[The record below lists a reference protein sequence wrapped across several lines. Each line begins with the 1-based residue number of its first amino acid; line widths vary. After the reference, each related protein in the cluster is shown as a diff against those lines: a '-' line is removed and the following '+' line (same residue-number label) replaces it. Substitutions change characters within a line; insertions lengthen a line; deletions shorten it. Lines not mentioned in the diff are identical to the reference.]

1 MISLRVNTRNVLMK
15 IKQNHTRAA
24 VSVLGFLAALLFF
37 RFEYAYHLHFQEQYQ
52 LFEWTWAYFLD
63 VVRAPGGLADWLG
76 RCLTQFF
83 YYPTAGAVIIAACLT
98 AIHLL
103 TFAVC
108 PKKSGLSFA
117 LSFAPAVAMWVAM
130 CDENILMGSPVAVL
144 MSLAVVPAVSAVSS
158 AGVRNAVELMSV
170 PLLYWFAGPVAL
182 ISVCIL
188 AARERKAALTL
199 AAAVLFLLSVFV
211 SQYLCA
217 YSIERL
223 VIGVHYHRFRAI
235 PAWPVYVS
243 ALLCAAV
250 VLLSALK
257 LSDRP
262 HPAVVA
268 AASIAIAASAVFL
281 VIRSDDRAKEEQM
294 HFDFM
299 LRMRMWNRMMMYADR
314 HMPVTPFNVTCNN
327 IALAHSDRMADSMFE
342 YYQNGVDG
350 LLPQFEREYV
360 GPLATAEAY
369 WEMGMVNTAQRFI
382 FEAQEAIP
390 DYQKSARCYKRLAET
405 NIVNGDYEVARKYI
419 GALKNTIYYRKW
431 ASDAEKLLG
440 DEDAIM
446 NVPEY
451 ALKRAQRFRSRD
463 FFFSYDEMDSMLGL
477 LFLENRQNRVAF
489 DYLLAWTLLNKDI
502 ERFVEC
508 LGLVQYSIMPKGYQ
522 EALAMQWAMTHDD
535 ASGIPSAV
543 EPRTVARLNQFI
555 ADSRAGIGADKMEER
570 YGKTYWF
577 YYFYR

>member
-1 MISLRVNTRNVLMK
+1 MK

-24 VSVLGFLAALLFF
+24 ASSLGFLAVFLFF

-52 LFEWTWAYFLD
+52 LFEWTGAYFLD
-63 VVRAPGGLADWLG
+63 IVRAPGGLADWIG

-83 YYPTAGAVIIAACLT
+83 YYPTAGAVIVAFCIAG
-98 AIHLL
+98 IQLL
-103 TFAVC
+103 TFSVC
-108 PKKSGLSFA
+108 PKKNGFSFA
-117 LSFAPAVAMWVAM
+117 LSFAPAVAMWVAL

-144 MSLAVVPAVSAVSS
+144 MSLAVVPAVSAIRR
-158 AGVRNAVELMSV
+158 AGVRNAAELLAV
-170 PLLYWFAGPVAL
+170 PVLYWLAGPVAL
-182 ISVCIL
+182 ITVCIF
-188 AARERKAALTL
+188 AVRERKAALAL
-199 AAAVLFLLSVFV
+199 VGAALFLLSVFV

-217 YSIERL
+217 FSIERL

-235 PAWPVYVS
+235 PAWPVYAS
-243 ALLCAAV
+243 ALLCVAV
-250 VLLSALK
+250 ALISALR

-262 HPAVVA
+262 RPAVVA
-268 AASIAIAASAVFL
+268 AVSFVVAASAAFL
-281 VIRSDDRAKEEQM
+281 VIRSDDKAKEEQM
-294 HFDFM
+294 HFDFL
-299 LRMRMWNRMMMYADR
+299 LRMRMWNRMMMYADE
-314 HMPVTPFNVTCNN
+314 HMPMTPFNVTCNN

-350 LLPQFEREYV
+350 LLPQFEREYM

-431 ASDAEKLLG
+431 AKDAEKLLG
-440 DEDAIM
+440 DEEAIM

-451 ALKRAQRFRSRD
+451 ALKRSQRFRSRD

-477 LFLENRQNRVAF
+477 LFLENKQNRVAF
-489 DYLLAWTLLNKDI
+489 DYLLAWNLLNKDI

-508 LGLVQYSIMPKGYQ
+508 LSLVRYSVMPKGYQ
-522 EALAMQWAMTHDD
+522 EVLAMQWAMTHDD
-535 ASGIPSAV
+535 ASGMPSAV
-543 EPRTVARLNQFI
+543 EPGTVARLNQFI
-555 ADSRAGIGADKMEER
+555 ADARAGISADKMEER

-577 YYFYR
+577 YYLYK